1 MKIGPKKIKWPL
13 KLLPAAAREEILII
27 YELASPGDFKL

>member
-13 KLLPAAAREEILII
+13 KLLPAAARVEISIA
-27 YELASPGDFKL
+27 YELASPGLCKD